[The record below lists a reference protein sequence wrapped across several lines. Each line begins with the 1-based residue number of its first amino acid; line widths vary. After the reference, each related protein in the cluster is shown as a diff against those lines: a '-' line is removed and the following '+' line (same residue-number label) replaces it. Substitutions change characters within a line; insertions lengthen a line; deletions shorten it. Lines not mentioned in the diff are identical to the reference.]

1 MKILFINTNQ
11 IVQKL
16 VEVTAQKANVELI
29 TVSEPSQIGDMEQYD
44 YIIADDGCYNMD
56 KSAYDTLISGRRAC
70 LIYSKHEEM
79 SEGFSEYIK
88 KPFIPTHILEIML
101 AQIANAQNK
110 EAFFQ
115 TTEFT
120 ESNPSPDISD
130 ESPQSDEHLSPLSHL
145 KALSEAYHL
154 DNEESSLED
163 TGNAQPLPTE
173 LGKEDILGDLKLEE
187 GLEDLN
193 LTESS
198 DMDMSEDLLDSLTAQ
213 SPQAPE
219 GAPQEL
225 AQTDEGQDIDLEALD
240 LGEFGDVETEES
252 ALDNDERL
260 ESESEIAQQVE
271 EAREGADVEENAE
284 SGAEDRAAP
293 QVLDSEQI
301 NEVSHILDELQE
313 KEETKDKSDEA
324 SAQQGSE
331 VDLMGDINLDELGD
345 LSGFDELDKS
355 DEAKES
361 AQEDSDTTQESA
373 ESSASPDELAQGL
386 NLDLGMQDLD
396 LESLDLEDLHSE
408 DMEGL
413 EDTHESSESLKEEEM
428 SLDETGEEGISSNEQ
443 SEIQSGGAQDSKNEE
458 LQALESDEL
467 ESSEI
472 ESNEPQA
479 HENTTIES
487 TQSPQDTESSE
498 DAQAEQSLESP
509 KEKPQDTKEV
519 EDSHIE
525 IEEVRLDEDFQALD
539 EREVLRAVGEEAA
552 PIESTPQTNAQE
564 NLNALDTAD
573 IALDT
578 AKSEETDAS
587 KTNKDIAVVTNAL
600 SQSIQDSI
608 KHLQSSELTALLDG
622 MEVTINISF
631 KDTNK

>member
-1 MKILFINTNQ
+1 
-11 IVQKL
+11 
-16 VEVTAQKANVELI
+16 
-29 TVSEPSQIGDMEQYD
+29 
-44 YIIADDGCYNMD
+44 
-56 KSAYDTLISGRRAC
+56 
-70 LIYSKHEEM
+70 
-79 SEGFSEYIK
+79 
-88 KPFIPTHILEIML
+88 
-101 AQIANAQNK
+101 
-110 EAFFQ
+110 
-115 TTEFT
+115 
-120 ESNPSPDISD
+120 
-130 ESPQSDEHLSPLSHL
+130 
-145 KALSEAYHL
+145 
-154 DNEESSLED
+154 
-163 TGNAQPLPTE
+163 
-173 LGKEDILGDLKLEE
+173 
-187 GLEDLN
+187 
-193 LTESS
+193 
-198 DMDMSEDLLDSLTAQ
+198 
-213 SPQAPE
+213 
-219 GAPQEL
+219 
-225 AQTDEGQDIDLEALD
+225 
-240 LGEFGDVETEES
+240 
-252 ALDNDERL
+252 
-260 ESESEIAQQVE
+260 
-271 EAREGADVEENAE
+271 
-284 SGAEDRAAP
+284 
-293 QVLDSEQI
+293 
-301 NEVSHILDELQE
+301 
-313 KEETKDKSDEA
+313 
-324 SAQQGSE
+324 
-331 VDLMGDINLDELGD
+331 
-345 LSGFDELDKS
+345 
-355 DEAKES
+355 
-361 AQEDSDTTQESA
+361 
-373 ESSASPDELAQGL
+373 
-386 NLDLGMQDLD
+386 
-396 LESLDLEDLHSE
+396 
-408 DMEGL
+408 MEGL

>member
-130 ESPQSDEHLSPLSHL
+130 ESPQSDEHLSSLSHL
-145 KALSEAYHL
+145 KALSEAYNL
-154 DNEESSLED
+154 TDEESSPED
-163 TGNAQPLPTE
+163 TGDVQPLPTE

-198 DMDMSEDLLDSLTAQ
+198 DMDMSEDLLDSLTTQ
-213 SPQAPE
+213 SPQTPE
-219 GAPQEL
+219 DAPQEL

-240 LGEFGDVETEES
+240 LGEFGDVKTEES

-386 NLDLGMQDLD
+386 TLDLGMQDLD

-428 SLDETGEEGISSNEQ
+428 SLDETGGEGVFGDESG
-443 SEIQSGGAQDSKNEE
+443 EIQRDSAQDSKNEE

-498 DAQAEQSLESP
+498 DAQAEQSLESL

-587 KTNKDIAVVTNAL
+587 KTNKDIAAVTNAL